1 MPARANP
8 YRCSRHP
15 ASPAAWECIGCG
27 KLLCPDCAA
36 GGVIRNT
43 HYVSCSLCGGATREL
58 MVPGALQ
65 SFPRRLMGALSLP
78 VGPFTLGSGVA
89 IWALFWAFRHAG
101 GWARA
106 GWVFAAIGPLFWAT
120 FFSVLRV
127 SAHGGAQ
134 VPAEAMQHV
143 VRPAGGAWAA
153 TALVAAAWWA
163 LGITG
168 PWLTVMVSA
177 TAPSL
182 LLGLAAESS
191 LASAFSPARIWQRV
205 RALGKDYALAAG
217 VFLLVGLL
225 ANTWERSAAFAR
237 ENELGPFGPFF
248 DALMLYA
255 LLVLGRVL
263 GLLLASRGDAI
274 GYPLPPGELVPALP
288 GAAPRGALPPKSEP
302 PPRKRPAFI
311 DLDE

>member
-1 MPARANP
+1 
-8 YRCSRHP
+8 
-15 ASPAAWECIGCG
+15 
-27 KLLCPDCAA
+27 
-36 GGVIRNT
+36 
-43 HYVSCSLCGGATREL
+43 

-248 DALMLYA
+248 DALILYA